1 MSEFIKSKA
10 AIAWG
15 PNQPLSVEE
24 VDVMMPKM
32 DGFDVL
38 KKLRSSHS
46 TPGMDDGKGTKLP
59 GNRPLRSESS
69 QKSRKP
75 VSPNTL

>member
-24 VDVMMPKM
+24 VDVMMPKKGEVM
-32 DGFDVL
+32 VKLLPQVYAIQMLLLYQVKIL
-38 KKLRSSHS
+38 KAFS
-46 TPGMDDGKGTKLP
+46 
-59 GNRPLRSESS
+59 PLF
-69 QKSRKP
+69 
-75 VSPNTL
+75 